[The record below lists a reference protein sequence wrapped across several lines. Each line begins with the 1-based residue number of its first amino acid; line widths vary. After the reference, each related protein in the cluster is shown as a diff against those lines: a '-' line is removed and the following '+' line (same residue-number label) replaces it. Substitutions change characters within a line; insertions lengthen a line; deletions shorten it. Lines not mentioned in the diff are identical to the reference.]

1 MANPS
6 AGFGGAGT
14 EVLRRSYV
22 NNLSST
28 ATVLLDGDA
37 NHIYTILSV
46 VFHERAA
53 STDEQIE
60 MYVDVDDSGTTL
72 NLLTNQP
79 LGAWETFVFSDRFVM
94 TETDE
99 LWVKVGSG
107 ATVDVYCSYIDQQLA

>member
-6 AGFGGAGT
+6 TGFGGAGT

-22 NNLSST
+22 NNLSDT
-28 ATVLLDGDA
+28 ATRLVDGDP
-37 NHIYTILSV
+37 NHIYTILSIS
-46 VFHERAA
+46 FNER
-53 STDEQIE
+53 SGGPETIE

-79 LGAWETFVFSDRFVM
+79 LASNATFVWNDRLVL

-99 LWVKVGSG
+99 LFVKMASS
-107 ATVDVYCSYIDQQLA
+107 TNVDVYCSYIDQQLA